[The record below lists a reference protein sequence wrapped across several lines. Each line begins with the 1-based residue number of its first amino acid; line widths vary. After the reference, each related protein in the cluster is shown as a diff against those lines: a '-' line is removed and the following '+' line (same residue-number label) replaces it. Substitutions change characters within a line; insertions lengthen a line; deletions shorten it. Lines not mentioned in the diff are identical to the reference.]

1 MSKITLTSDIVNDKF
16 TEYLYES
23 YDIQDRDKTVTEIP
37 IPSDDDMN
45 EIMND
50 KDFNI
55 FLICGR
61 SGSGK
66 STILRNIADRDVKMP
81 SYDNSR
87 CVISQFP
94 SLTEEQACD
103 LLSGVGLSS
112 VPIWLRKPNE
122 LSNGERARLDVC
134 KSIYDASE
142 NGENIVFIDEFT
154 SVVNRDAA
162 KSMSFALQRYARQN
176 GMRLV
181 IASCH
186 FDIID
191 WLQPDYIFNLNH
203 RDENGDVDVERLVY
217 SDDTT
222 YESQQTINDNDALTE
237 QMAIQ

>member
-23 YDIQDRDKTVTEIP
+23 YDIQDREKTLTEIP
-37 IPSDDDMN
+37 LPSKDDMD

-66 STILRNIADRDVKMP
+66 STILRYVADKDINMP
-81 SYDNSR
+81 SYDNEK

-112 VPIWLRKPNE
+112 VPIWLRKPNQ
-122 LSNGERARLDVC
+122 LSNGEKARLDVC

-217 SDDTT
+217 SDNTT
-222 YESQQTINDNDALTE
+222 YESQQTINEEDALTE
-237 QMAIQ
+237 QMVIR

>member
-23 YDIQDRDKTVTEIP
+23 YDIQDREKTVTEIP
-37 IPSDDDMN
+37 LPSKDDMD

-66 STILRNIADRDVKMP
+66 STILRNIADKDVKMP
-81 SYDNSR
+81 SYENEK

-217 SDDTT
+217 SDNTT
-222 YESQQTINDNDALTE
+222 YESQQTINDNDALTD
-237 QMAIQ
+237 QMLIR

>member
-1 MSKITLTSDIVNDKF
+1 M
-16 TEYLYES
+16 
-23 YDIQDRDKTVTEIP
+23 
-37 IPSDDDMN
+37 
-45 EIMND
+45 
-50 KDFNI
+50 
-55 FLICGR
+55 
-61 SGSGK
+61 
-66 STILRNIADRDVKMP
+66 
-81 SYDNSR
+81 
-87 CVISQFP
+87 ISQFP

-217 SDDTT
+217 SDNTT
-222 YESQQTINDNDALTE
+222 YESQQTINDNDALTD
-237 QMAIQ
+237 QMLIR

>member
-1 MSKITLTSDIVNDKF
+1 MSKIILTSDIVNDKF

-66 STILRNIADRDVKMP
+66 STILRNIADKDVKMP

-87 CVISQFP
+87 CVIRQFP

-217 SDDTT
+217 SDNTT
-222 YESQQTINDNDALTE
+222 YESQQTINDNDALTD
-237 QMAIQ
+237 QMLIR

>member
-23 YDIQDRDKTVTEIP
+23 YDIQDREKTVTEIP

-66 STILRNIADRDVKMP
+66 STILRNIADKDVNMP

-87 CVISQFP
+87 CVISQFH

-203 RDENGDVDVERLVY
+203 RDENGDVDVERLIY
-217 SDDTT
+217 SDNTT
-222 YESQQTINDNDALTE
+222 YESQQTINEEDALTE
-237 QMAIQ
+237 QMVIR

>member
-23 YDIQDRDKTVTEIP
+23 YDIQDREKTLTEIP
-37 IPSDDDMN
+37 LPSKDDMD

-66 STILRNIADRDVKMP
+66 STILRYVADKDINMP
-81 SYDNSR
+81 SYDNEK
-87 CVISQFP
+87 CVISQFQK
-94 SLTEEQACD
+94 LTEEQACD

-112 VPIWLRKPNE
+112 VPIWLRKPNQ
-122 LSNGERARLDVC
+122 LSNGEKARLDVC

-217 SDDTT
+217 SDNTT
-222 YESQQTINDNDALTE
+222 YESQQTINEEDALTE
-237 QMAIQ
+237 QMVIR

>member
-1 MSKITLTSDIVNDKF
+1 MSKIILTSDIVNDKF

-23 YDIQDRDKTVTEIP
+23 YDIQDREKTVTEIP
-37 IPSDDDMN
+37 LPSKDDMD

-66 STILRNIADRDVKMP
+66 STILRYVADKDINMP
-81 SYDNSR
+81 SYDNEK

-112 VPIWLRKPNE
+112 VPIWLRKPNQ
-122 LSNGERARLDVC
+122 LSNGEKARLDVC

-217 SDDTT
+217 SDNTT
-222 YESQQTINDNDALTE
+222 YESQQTINEEDALTE
-237 QMAIQ
+237 QMVIR

>member
-23 YDIQDRDKTVTEIP
+23 YDIQDREKTVTEIP
-37 IPSDDDMN
+37 LPSKDDMD

-66 STILRNIADRDVKMP
+66 STILRNIADKDVKMP
-81 SYDNSR
+81 SYDNEK

-94 SLTEEQACD
+94 KFTEEQACD

-203 RDENGDVDVERLVY
+203 RDENGDVDVERLIY
-217 SDDTT
+217 SDNTT
-222 YESQQTINDNDALTE
+222 YESQQTINEEDALTE
-237 QMAIQ
+237 QMVIR

>member
-23 YDIQDRDKTVTEIP
+23 YDIQDREKTLTEIP
-37 IPSDDDMN
+37 LPSKDDMD

-66 STILRNIADRDVKMP
+66 STILRYVADKDINMP
-81 SYDNSR
+81 SYDNEK

-112 VPIWLRKPNE
+112 VPIWLRKPNQ
-122 LSNGERARLDVC
+122 LSNGEKARLDVC

-203 RDENGDVDVERLVY
+203 RDENGDVDIERLVY
-217 SDDTT
+217 SDNTT
-222 YESQQTINDNDALTE
+222 YESQQTINEEDALTE
-237 QMAIQ
+237 QMVIR

>member
-23 YDIQDRDKTVTEIP
+23 YDIQDREKTVTEIP
-37 IPSDDDMN
+37 IPSDNDMN

-66 STILRNIADRDVKMP
+66 STILRNIADKDVNMP

-203 RDENGDVDVERLVY
+203 RDENGDVDVERLIY
-217 SDDTT
+217 SDNTT
-222 YESQQTINDNDALTE
+222 YESQQTINEEDALTE
-237 QMAIQ
+237 QMVIR